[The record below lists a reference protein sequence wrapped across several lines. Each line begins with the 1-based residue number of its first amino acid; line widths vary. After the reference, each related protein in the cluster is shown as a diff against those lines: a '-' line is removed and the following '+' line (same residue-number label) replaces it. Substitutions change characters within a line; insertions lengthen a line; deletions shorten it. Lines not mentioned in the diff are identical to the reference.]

1 MVCHLKIII
10 LLRILW
16 TAGAQKIAIKEA
28 KELSLLGHDV
38 ELIFLRGRELP
49 EYEDMLVGVKYA
61 ILSETG
67 RSLFSPIY
75 SYITKRFAPGRGNES
90 RVDYNLIKAFPSY
103 LKGKDVDY
111 IICHDLLSGLAG
123 YYSFK
128 KLGIRYS
135 VFVHERVEPAKVPI
149 LGKLWQ
155 KYEHK
160 ILANAISVFAISNK
174 VGDSVMNLHSI
185 EATTNYPGMD
195 TNSVA
200 SFDQKEN
207 AIIADSFWDYGRRPE
222 IYLDIIAKIP
232 NFVFYLAGNFRIE
245 ELEQSVR
252 MKIREK
258 HLENRVFIKKNLRES
273 DLVDLYSKCKFSFR
287 FGFGEYGIGST
298 MGAIQNSVPLIIN
311 SELGISDLVRKYSC
325 GLVLEKIDEM
335 KVQEFIS
342 EYNNQ
347 TKYGE
352 LQQNVTKVSRDYS
365 WKNHV
370 ELLVKA
376 I

>member
-1 MVCHLKIII
+1 MKIVI
-10 LLRILW
+10 LVRILW
-16 TAGAQKIAIKEA
+16 SAGAQKIAIKEA
-28 KELSLLGHDV
+28 KELSILGHDV
-38 ELIFLRGRELP
+38 ELVFLRGSQIP
-49 EYEDMLVGVKYA
+49 EYEEMLRGVNYN
-61 ILSETG
+61 ILSRTG
-67 RSLFSPIY
+67 KSLFSPIY
-75 SYITKRFAPGRGNES
+75 SYVTRKFAPDRGKES
-90 RVDYNLIKAFPSY
+90 RVDFNMIRQFPKY
-103 LKGKDVDY
+103 LSGKNIDY

-160 ILANAISVFAISNK
+160 ILANAISVFSISNK
-174 VGDSVMNLHSI
+174 VGDSVLNLHSI

-195 TNSVA
+195 TNSVT

-207 AIIADSFWDYGRRPE
+207 AFIADSFWDYGRRPE
-222 IYLDIIAKIP
+222 VYLDVIAKIP
-232 NFVFYLAGNFRIE
+232 NFVLYFAGNFRIE
-245 ELEQSVR
+245 KLEQSIR
-252 MKIREK
+252 MKIKERN
-258 HLENRVFIKKNLRES
+258 LENRVFIRKNLRES
-273 DLVDLYSKCKFSFR
+273 ELIGVYSKCKFSLR

-298 MGAIQNSVPLIIN
+298 MGSIQNSVPPIIN
-311 SELGISDLVRKYSC
+311 SELGIADLVRKYSC

-335 KVQEFIS
+335 KIQEFIS
-342 EYNNQ
+342 KYNNR

-365 WKNHV
+365 WRNHA